1 VEPLRSFRMSSILPA
16 SAAPGFSP
24 CEARRPLAGFARR
37 HWLLIACFAFV
48 TPLTF
53 AAFAFGFHERVY
65 PVAVVGEMAKYLLIG
80 CVTVGLALATD
91 NLLRH
96 RAGPVWSLAIA
107 LLAASVL
114 GTALI
119 QLVMHGVV
127 MPLGWD
133 SGYSPVGKPVLSPMQ
148 RVLLEFIGVARWSLV
163 LIALYELLE
172 SNRRAGEELHAAR
185 MTALAAQQNL
195 VEGELRAMQARVDP
209 ELLFNSLVAIDDGY
223 AQGVEPGQQRLDGL
237 IRFLR
242 AALPSDSAGTSTVA
256 REQELVEAYVAL
268 LGQRAQEPAQLH
280 LRVDSDARGEQM
292 PSMLLL
298 PLVRWALAGRSVRH
312 LQVRIQRQ
320 AERLAIEVESD
331 ASKDS
336 AAPLDEIASVRER
349 LTQLYS
355 QGAHLSVAS
364 GVGPWR
370 AMLEIPRQQ
379 VAAATVSSR

>member
-1 VEPLRSFRMSSILPA
+1 MSSVLPA
-16 SAAPGFSP
+16 SAASGFAP
-24 CEARRPLAGFARR
+24 RETRRRPLAGFGRR
-37 HWLLIACFAFV
+37 HWLLIACFAFI

-53 AAFAFGFHERVY
+53 GLFALAFGERVY
-65 PVAVVGEMAKYLLIG
+65 PLGIAAEIGKYLLIG
-80 CVTVGLALATD
+80 CVTVCLALATD

-96 RAGPVWSLAIA
+96 RVGPVWSLAIA

-119 QLVMHGVV
+119 ELVMHGVV
-127 MPLGWD
+127 VPLGWD
-133 SGYSPVGKPVLSPMQ
+133 SGYKPPMGKPILSLTQ
-148 RVLLEFIGVARWSLV
+148 RVLLEFVGVARWSLV

-172 SNRRAGEELHAAR
+172 SNRRAGEDLHAAR
-185 MTALAAQQNL
+185 MTALSAQQNL

-209 ELLFNSLVAIDDGY
+209 ELLFNTLVAIDDGY
-223 AQGVEPGQQRLDGL
+223 AQGLEQGQQRLDGL

-242 AALPSDSAGTSTVA
+242 AALPSDSARTSTVA

-268 LGQRAQEPAQLH
+268 LGQRAPEAAQLH
-280 LRVDSDARGEQM
+280 LRVDPDVRGEQM

-298 PLVRWALAGRSVRH
+298 PLVRWALAGESVRH

-320 AERLAIEVESD
+320 AESLAIEVESD
-331 ASKDS
+331 ASKNA

-349 LTQLYS
+349 LTQLYP
-355 QGAHLSVAS
+355 QGAQLSVAS

-370 AMLEIPRQQ
+370 ATMEIPRQQ
-379 VAAATVSSR
+379 YAGATVSST

>member
-1 VEPLRSFRMSSILPA
+1 MSSVLPA
-16 SAAPGFSP
+16 TAARGFAP
-24 CEARRPLAGFARR
+24 REVRRRPLAGFGRR
-37 HWLLIACFAFV
+37 HWLLVACFAFI

-53 AAFAFGFHERVY
+53 GLFALVFGEPMYPRAIAAEIG
-65 PVAVVGEMAKYLLIG
+65 KYLLIG

-96 RAGPVWSLAIA
+96 RVGPVWSLAIA

-119 QLVMHGVV
+119 QLVMHGVIV
-127 MPLGWD
+127 PLGWD
-133 SGYSPVGKPVLSPMQ
+133 SGYKPPMLKPILSLTQ
-148 RVLLEFIGVARWSLV
+148 RVLLEFVGVARWSLV

-172 SNRRAGEELHAAR
+172 SNRRAGEELHTAR

-209 ELLFNSLVAIDDGY
+209 ELLFNSLVAIDHGY
-223 AQGVEPGQQRLDGL
+223 AQGLEQGQQRLDGL

-268 LGQRAQEPAQLH
+268 LGQRAPDAVQLQ
-280 LRVDSDARGEQM
+280 LRVDPDVRGEQM

-298 PLVRWALAGRSVRH
+298 PLVRWALAGQSVRR
-312 LQVRIQRQ
+312 LQLRIQRQ
-320 AERLAIEVESD
+320 ADSLAVEVESD
-331 ASKDS
+331 ASKDA
-336 AAPLDEIASVRER
+336 AAPLDEIASVRKR
-349 LTQLYS
+349 LTQLYP

-370 AMLEIPRQQ
+370 ATMEIPRQQ
-379 VAAATVSSR
+379 YAGATVSAT